1 MADTLDT
8 NSPAPEVGTPIQ
20 GETLEASQQPNAV
33 EIKAKD
39 MGWRPLEDFDGNPDE
54 FIDAGEFVRRKPL
67 FDKIETTTK
76 QLKNVSKSL
85 DYLKEHYQK
94 VKETEYNRAIADLNA
109 QRKAAKKEGNN
120 SLEVDIEDAVE
131 RVTKERD
138 EFLDEVQAM
147 NVPEPTVSPVFEQWL
162 TKNSWYKNTT
172 SMRLYADDLGVKLH
186 KSGMSPDKVLVEVE
200 KAVHP

>member
-1 MADTLDT
+1 MADTPNT
-8 NSPAPEVGTPIQ
+8 TSEPVVVPNTGTPIQ
-20 GETLEASQQPNAV
+20 GEAPEASQQPNAV
-33 EIKAKD
+33 ESKAKD

-109 QRKAAKKEGNN
+109 QRKTAKKEGNN
-120 SLEVDIEDAVE
+120 SLEASRGSEFAQLYSFDIRKYKTVLN
-131 RVTKERD
+131 VT
-138 EFLDEVQAM
+138 LDTKANSFTFSYEIKMGGAI
-147 NVPEPTVSPVFEQWL
+147 PTS
-162 TKNSWYKNTT
+162 
-172 SMRLYADDLGVKLH
+172 DDQQKLDQEIQE
-186 KSGMSPDKVLVEVE
+186 MT
-200 KAVHP
+200 AY